1 MNKIWTKIFSFR
13 ILKRIYLERMG
24 EPIIYNI
31 VSIFILIFGN
41 FTKKIDYDL
50 IPRQP
55 YAFGLNE
62 AFKGAL
68 KVGAK
73 EIIIIEFGVAAGA
86 GLFNLAYIAS
96 KLSKIYGVDY
106 QIVGFD
112 TGKGMPDAIDYR
124 DHPEKYRKGDFP
136 SLKLQEAELPKNTR
150 VIYGEI
156 NETVSSFLNSNE
168 MKTKIAFVSIDVD
181 YYSSTK
187 DCLKLFEIDSNFFLP
202 STILYLD
209 DVNNIDHNA
218 YCGELLAINE
228 FNEENKIRKIVKM
241 TQLRNWRIFKNALW
255 IDQMYFLHIFDSD
268 FRDPKNW
275 MNKEPVVL
283 NNPYL

>member
-86 GLFNLAYIAS
+86 GLFNLDYIAS

>member
-1 MNKIWTKIFSFR
+1 M
-13 ILKRIYLERMG
+13 
-24 EPIIYNI
+24 
-31 VSIFILIFGN
+31 
-41 FTKKIDYDL
+41 
-50 IPRQP
+50 
-55 YAFGLNE
+55 
-62 AFKGAL
+62 
-68 KVGAK
+68 
-73 EIIIIEFGVAAGA
+73 
-86 GLFNLAYIAS
+86 
-96 KLSKIYGVDY
+96 
-106 QIVGFD
+106 
-112 TGKGMPDAIDYR
+112 
-124 DHPEKYRKGDFP
+124 
-136 SLKLQEAELPKNTR
+136 PKNTR

>member
-68 KVGAK
+68 KVGAN

>member
-68 KVGAK
+68 KVGAN

-96 KLSKIYGVDY
+96 KLSNIYGVDY

>member
-1 MNKIWTKIFSFR
+1 
-13 ILKRIYLERMG
+13 MG

-124 DHPEKYRKGDFP
+124 DHPENIEKEIFP
-136 SLKLQEAELPKNTR
+136 LLSCKR
-150 VIYGEI
+150 
-156 NETVSSFLNSNE
+156 LNCQ
-168 MKTKIAFVSIDVD
+168 KI
-181 YYSSTK
+181 
-187 DCLKLFEIDSNFFLP
+187 LE
-202 STILYLD
+202 
-209 DVNNIDHNA
+209 
-218 YCGELLAINE
+218 
-228 FNEENKIRKIVKM
+228 
-241 TQLRNWRIFKNALW
+241 
-255 IDQMYFLHIFDSD
+255 
-268 FRDPKNW
+268 
-275 MNKEPVVL
+275 
-283 NNPYL
+283 